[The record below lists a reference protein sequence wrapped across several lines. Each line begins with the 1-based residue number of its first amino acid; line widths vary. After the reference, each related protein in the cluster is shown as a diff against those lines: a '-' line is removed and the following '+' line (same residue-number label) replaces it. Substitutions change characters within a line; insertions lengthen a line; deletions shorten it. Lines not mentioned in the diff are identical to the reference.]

1 MLSCFSCVR
10 VCTTIRTAAH
20 KAPLS
25 LGFYRQ
31 GKWSGS
37 SCSPRSNLRPLCLL
51 HWQVGSLPLA
61 PPGKPGVES
70 TKVKT
75 TTLFILVRKK
85 SINLLLVLH
94 RQTADSLNFQLTA
107 KVPEMKTPLQN
118 IYKKSE
124 TREYLKVTSKSF

>member
-1 MLSCFSCVR
+1 MSPALAGGFF
-10 VCTTIRTAAH
+10 TTSTT
-20 KAPLS
+20 
-25 LGFYRQ
+25 
-31 GKWSGS
+31 WET
-37 SCSPRSNLRPLCLL
+37 
-51 HWQVGSLPLA
+51 
-61 PPGKPGVES
+61 GVES

-107 KVPEMKTPLQN
+107 KVLEMKTPLQN